1 MKKKF
6 ILLVVGAAIIGTT
19 IAFASTQTESDT
31 KKQEEKIESALVNQ
45 LDKVKGVGEKWIS
58 RVDNNKEVYAQIT
71 LNKKMTVKEVVDFA
85 KKNDL
90 EIKGWSYMID
100 IGDHT
105 AVGAYSLNPKESM
118 IESEKRF
125 IQIMKSTLS
134 RQIEV
139 LKEFEK
145 NEGLSEKARN
155 NALAKRRAIEM
166 KLEELSNHDTRI
178 IYGIKV
184 KGRAGTIENLL
195 KNNQIHSVKQSSKED
210 ENTALFRSVPENWLK
225 EAVK

>member
-100 IGDHT
+100 IG
-105 AVGAYSLNPKESM
+105 
-118 IESEKRF
+118 
-125 IQIMKSTLS
+125 
-134 RQIEV
+134 
-139 LKEFEK
+139 
-145 NEGLSEKARN
+145 
-155 NALAKRRAIEM
+155 
-166 KLEELSNHDTRI
+166 
-178 IYGIKV
+178 
-184 KGRAGTIENLL
+184 
-195 KNNQIHSVKQSSKED
+195 
-210 ENTALFRSVPENWLK
+210 
-225 EAVK
+225 